1 MNKNNKIVAEL
12 LKSSGLKQI
21 EFAERIGVSRS
32 HLSMIIADTGN
43 ASDQLTELA
52 QLKFAFKGEKESNT
66 GAGNTVA
73 PSDQSGRDAEME
85 LLKDKLIFQM
95 ELCQKLQ
102 FELNERDSLIS
113 SLQEEL
119 LGKPNPS
126 TRKAMWV
133 RGC

>member
-66 GAGNTVA
+66 ESVSINN
-73 PSDQSGRDAEME
+73 AEME
-85 LLKDKLIFQM
+85 TEKMYKLKYDLLM
-95 ELCQKLQ
+95 EKYVEKSELVIELQ
-102 FELNERDSLIS
+102 
-113 SLQEEL
+113 QQL
-119 LGKPNPS
+119 LFSAGEDAKKPEGFPKK
-126 TRKAMWV
+126 RQ
-133 RGC
+133 G